1 MAEKVPKTFQE
12 NSRNQFGEASD
23 VYCKLDCLPSRM
35 FGRQGQRCS
44 GNGYLIHRT
53 GQIKAM
59 IQVAIVEDD
68 KEILQALENLLNDD
82 PEIVVTKTFYDAESF
97 TAAFYDLNV
106 DVILMDIGLP
116 GKSGIQTIAELKQ
129 KRPNIQYIICT
140 IYDDDEKVFQSLCV
154 GATGYLVKN
163 TTSDKLSDA
172 IRTAFNGGSPMS
184 ASIARKVVQSF
195 QKRKMRTDEA
205 ELLTPRQWE
214 ILNLLDQGFR
224 YKEIAEKLDLSFETI
239 RTYCRN
245 IYDVLQV
252 HSRTDAL
259 NKVFPKN

>member
-1 MAEKVPKTFQE
+1 
-12 NSRNQFGEASD
+12 
-23 VYCKLDCLPSRM
+23 
-35 FGRQGQRCS
+35 
-44 GNGYLIHRT
+44 
-53 GQIKAM
+53 M

-68 KEILQALENLLNDD
+68 LEISQSLASLVSSENDFVLVN
-82 PEIVVTKTFYDAESF
+82 TFRDAESF
-97 TAAFYDLNV
+97 INVFMDLVV
-106 DVILMDIGLP
+106 DVVLMDIGLP
-116 GKSGIQTIAELKQ
+116 GQSGIQAVAKLKPR
-129 KRPNIQYIICT
+129 KPNVQFIMCT
-140 IYDDDEKVFQSLCV
+140 IFDDDEKVFQSLCM

-184 ASIARKVVQSF
+184 AEIARKVVQSF
-195 QKRKMRTDEA
+195 QQRKVQSNEA
-205 ELLTPRQWE
+205 ELLTSRQWE
-214 ILNLLDQGFR
+214 ILNLLDQGYR
-224 YKEIAEKLDLSFETI
+224 YKEIAGKLDLSFDTI